1 MAIDTTCIY
10 VHTLCHWTL
19 HFNEHCIFGV
29 SSTHKKSTK
38 ICIQQIVMQ
47 PNMFYIMKSWVPYT
61 QNRKSPPTGK
71 SSQIPGGSVWVEL
84 NDPPPL
90 PLLCHV
96 LVLLQ
101 CFVHVTMLKSLNA
114 LLSMP
119 SYLGKISYFTL
130 ILTSRVFH
138 SL

>member
-71 SSQIPGGSVWVEL
+71 SSQIPGGMCVGGIKWPTS
-84 NDPPPL
+84 PSPPL
-90 PLLCHV
+90 PCISFTE
-96 LVLLQ
+96 

>member
-47 PNMFYIMKSWVPYT
+47 PNMFYIMKPEYHTHRIGNPHPQEKVARY
-61 QNRKSPPTGK
+61 QEAC
-71 SSQIPGGSVWVEL
+71 VWVEL

-90 PLLCHV
+90 PLLCLV